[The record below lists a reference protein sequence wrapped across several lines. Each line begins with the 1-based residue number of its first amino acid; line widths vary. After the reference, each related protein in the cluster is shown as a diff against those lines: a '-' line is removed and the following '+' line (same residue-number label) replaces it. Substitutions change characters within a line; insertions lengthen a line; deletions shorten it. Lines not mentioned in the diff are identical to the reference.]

1 MTVPKLDRQQ
11 MVNLLT
17 VVIVAAWIATAV
29 VRIWRPWP
37 EAAILDAAMP
47 LLIGYYFAA
56 QAMVKRNGNGHNENG
71 AT

>member
-29 VRIWRPWP
+29 VRIWKPWP
-37 EAAILDAAMP
+37 EAAILDSAMP
-47 LLIGYYFAA
+47 LLIGWWFAA
-56 QAMVKRNGNGHNENG
+56 TAAAKRNGNGHNESG
-71 AT
+71 A